1 MPSKETQEIETL
13 LKHVRLGSRQHIQ
26 QLSQKWPIKYT
37 IPAAAGVLSHLS
49 REKLPRSAIEFEHL
63 TLACLCFTG
72 ITKALGI
79 PPARYL
85 NPTETPLWV
94 MIRDAIDGIG
104 SWLILCTVVLANH
117 HDHEVVQSI
126 VLMTTSFFEKLLDVP
141 ELKHTLRSS
150 SPMTAFVAFIW
161 KFTSPQS
168 GLPFYLV
175 ERSLQPSEA
184 PDHPDTES
192 EEQRLV
198 SDGLHTIVRR
208 YTEKSEEAKK
218 QLLLRLSDDGTPRSG
233 AREFVRIASE
243 RAQRMAQL
251 CNPDNSTWISGNFI
265 EAINMFTDTLGDFVS
280 LEDPAFLE
288 AFRSHRM
295 LKRIMTV
302 VHSFIRHLDLETKSA
317 NLMVARMAVQALQKW
332 TAIPGVAVTTT
343 KAVSQLIQGGLLSVY
358 LTLLIHNHSIRGT
371 FERSCRDLGQWI
383 INYSF
388 YPSVH
393 AAIMVALSR
402 IDQKQL
408 LELFE
413 RNEDHWS
420 RRQWVALSCPLF
432 TLGRPGMQLLK
443 GRGLGICDNLF
454 HTDRADI
461 TPKKSDTERD
471 SHFQACSGCHTVVY
485 CSSLCQREDWE
496 RSRHRD
502 DCTHLTK
509 LYAQQM
515 QTCSRLHSSTRL
527 FQFAILQETYRRC
540 MKDGVPDV
548 IRRQVIHRNREPLNQ
563 LVISFNFVDSTGPP
577 ENLPRLKSISEL
589 WEGLK
594 EKGSNELGSFARALG
609 LKRLEAMMDDF
620 TKDNNIRLVEGRFKF
635 RDQELY
641 VLARLRIFRDE
652 DGIETPEVA
661 TILGGTSANLG

>member
-1 MPSKETQEIETL
+1 MPSKETREIETL
-13 LKHVRLGSRQHIQ
+13 LKHVRLGSREHIQ

-37 IPAAAGVLSHLS
+37 IPAAAAILSHLS
-49 REKLPRSAIEFEHL
+49 REKLPSSAAEFQHL
-63 TLACLCFTG
+63 TFAYACFTC
-72 ITKALGI
+72 ITKALGV
-79 PPARYL
+79 PPARYM

-94 MIRDAIDGIG
+94 MIRDAVDGIG
-104 SWLILCTVVLANH
+104 SWLILCIEVLADQE
-117 HDHEVVQSI
+117 DHEFELVQSI
-126 VLMTTSFFEKLLDVP
+126 VFMTTSFFEKLLEVP

-150 SPMTAFVAFIW
+150 SPMATFVAFFW

-168 GLPFYLV
+168 GLPFYVV
-175 ERSLQPSEA
+175 ERSLQPPSEA
-184 PDHPDTES
+184 PQDHPHAES
-192 EEQRLV
+192 EEQPWD
-198 SDGLHTIVRR
+198 SDGLHTIIRR

-218 QLLLRLSDDGTPRSG
+218 QLLLQLSDDGTPKSG

-243 RAQRMAQL
+243 RAQRMVQL
-251 CNPDNSTWISGNFI
+251 CNPDNSIWTSGNFI
-265 EAINMFTDTLGDFVS
+265 EAINMFTETLGDFLSVG
-280 LEDPAFLE
+280 DPAFLE

-295 LKRIMTV
+295 LKRIMSV
-302 VHSFIRHLDLETKSA
+302 VHAFIRHLDLETKSA

-332 TAIPGVAVTTT
+332 TAIPGAAVTTT
-343 KAVSQLIQGGLLSVY
+343 KAVSQLIQGGLLPVY

-413 RNEDHWS
+413 RDEDHWS
-420 RRQWVALSCPLF
+420 RRQWVVLSCPLF

-461 TPKKSDTERD
+461 TTKKSDTERD

-515 QTCSRLHSSTRL
+515 QNRSRLHSSTRL

-548 IRRQVIHRNREPLNQ
+548 IRRQVIHRNREPLDQ
-563 LVISFNFVDSTGPP
+563 LVPP
-577 ENLPRLKSISEL
+577 EHFPCLKSISEF
-589 WEGLK
+589 WEGIK
-594 EKGSNELGSFARALG
+594 EKDTHDLGSFARALG